1 MLRGSNTESRC
12 LPAIHTLLCCVVAGR
27 VVSVRAVD
35 FCGQQVDVE
44 AGNRRSSIA
53 EDL

>member
-12 LPAIHTLLCCVVAGR
+12 LPAIYTLLCCVVPRR
-27 VVSVRAVD
+27 VVSVYAVD
-35 FCGQQVDVE
+35 FCGQQVAVE
-44 AGNRRSSIA
+44 AENRRSSIA